1 MQNTAIKT
9 IISGG
14 INPPEEK
21 NRSYEQWK
29 KLLFIQTVQ
38 KILIVGNAINTDLLC
53 EYIHIVYGIPYPKI
67 NFSYGIENAENKII
81 AMTLYK
87 NRFHFCKRF
96 LIHPLARREYRKYV
110 HLISIM
116 RWSH

>member
-38 KILIVGNAINTDLLC
+38 K
-53 EYIHIVYGIPYPKI
+53 
-67 NFSYGIENAENKII
+67 F
-81 AMTLYK
+81 
-87 NRFHFCKRF
+87 
-96 LIHPLARREYRKYV
+96 
-110 HLISIM
+110 
-116 RWSH
+116 